1 MMHGRKNIKK
11 VILMFVNCLYTLFDH
26 ILYAHGR
33 HTICK
38 IGLMMVA
45 RATETRCH

>member
-1 MMHGRKNIKK
+1 MNS
-11 VILMFVNCLYTLFDH
+11 FNSDFNFENYCYTLWDP

-45 RATETRCH
+45 RATETCCH